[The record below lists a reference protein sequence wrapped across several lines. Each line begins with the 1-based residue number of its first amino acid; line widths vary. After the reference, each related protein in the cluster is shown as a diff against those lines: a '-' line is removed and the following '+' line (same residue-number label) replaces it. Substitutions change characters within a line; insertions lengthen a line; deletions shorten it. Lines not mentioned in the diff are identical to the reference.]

1 MKKIKVLLLFSCA
14 AINISLLAQ
23 HFEKHAFSVQESMA
37 YAKKNNAQVKNAL
50 LAVKI
55 QEQSNRGVTSA
66 ALPSITG
73 NAGVT
78 DYLKIPTSLIPG
90 EIFGQPAGTFIPV
103 QFGTKYNASA
113 GVQIQQVLFDGQV
126 FIGLAART
134 TSMKMQRKALD
145 MTEEEI
151 KVNIYKIYYQL
162 VVSKIQIELLDANI
176 ALLEK
181 LKHDAIEMYKNGVAE
196 KLDVDKTEVQVSNLY
211 TQKQTV
217 LNNINM
223 GYLGLKTLMG
233 MPIKDTLILTDKITE
248 EQIKQDALNDTSID
262 YGNRNEYQY
271 LGTIKKLNE
280 FNIKRYQL
288 SYLPSLSLVGAYS
301 KQAQRGTFDF
311 FSQGD
316 WFTTS
321 YVGLNINIPL
331 FDGFYK
337 DSKIKQSR
345 FELQQTVNSIDNLKL
360 SIDNDVEQARLK
372 FTNAIATINAQ
383 KKNMLLAETV
393 YNQTKKKYEAGVG
406 SNLELTS
413 AQTDLT
419 AAQTNYI
426 TAMYDAIIAKID
438 YQKSMGTL
446 K

>member
-1 MKKIKVLLLFSCA
+1 
-14 AINISLLAQ
+14 
-23 HFEKHAFSVQESMA
+23 
-37 YAKKNNAQVKNAL
+37 
-50 LAVKI
+50 
-55 QEQSNRGVTSA
+55 
-66 ALPSITG
+66 
-73 NAGVT
+73 
-78 DYLKIPTSLIPG
+78 
-90 EIFGQPAGTFIPV
+90 
-103 QFGTKYNASA
+103 
-113 GVQIQQVLFDGQV
+113 
-126 FIGLAART
+126 
-134 TSMKMQRKALD
+134 
-145 MTEEEI
+145 
-151 KVNIYKIYYQL
+151 
-162 VVSKIQIELLDANI
+162 
-176 ALLEK
+176 
-181 LKHDAIEMYKNGVAE
+181 
-196 KLDVDKTEVQVSNLY
+196 
-211 TQKQTV
+211 
-217 LNNINM
+217 M

-233 MPIKDTLILTDKITE
+233 MPIKDTLVLTDKITE